1 MIGDGDAND
10 WIDLSDDMDNIDNN
24 VGKMVIVTG
33 AREGEL
39 LENIPARNINFC
51 YCVSEFQSY
60 IEKTDSEVKSA
71 IARR

>member
-10 WIDLSDDMDNIDNN
+10 WIDLSNDMDNIDNN
-24 VGKMVIVTG
+24 VGKMVMVTG

-39 LENIPARNINFC
+39 LENIPARNINFY
-51 YCVSEFQSY
+51 YCVGEFQSY

>member
-10 WIDLSDDMDNIDNN
+10 WIDDMDNIDNN
-24 VGKMVIVTG
+24 VGKMVMVTG

-39 LENIPARNINFC
+39 LKNIPARNINLY

>member
-24 VGKMVIVTG
+24 VGKMVMVTG

-39 LENIPARNINFC
+39 LENIPARNINFY
-51 YCVSEFQSY
+51 YCVS
-60 IEKTDSEVKSA
+60 
-71 IARR
+71 